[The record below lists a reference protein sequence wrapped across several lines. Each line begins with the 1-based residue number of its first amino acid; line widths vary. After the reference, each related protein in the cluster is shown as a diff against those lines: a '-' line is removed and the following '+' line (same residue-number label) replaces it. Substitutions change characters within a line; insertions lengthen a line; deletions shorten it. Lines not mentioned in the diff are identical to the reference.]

1 VSKHLEVRCL
11 GKDIPPEITIDVSSL
26 DVGDKVFLRDLR
38 LPEMVQVRVKDEN
51 IPILKIAG
59 KAR

>member
-1 VSKHLEVRCL
+1 
-11 GKDIPPEITIDVSSL
+11 
-26 DVGDKVFLRDLR
+26 VFLRDLR